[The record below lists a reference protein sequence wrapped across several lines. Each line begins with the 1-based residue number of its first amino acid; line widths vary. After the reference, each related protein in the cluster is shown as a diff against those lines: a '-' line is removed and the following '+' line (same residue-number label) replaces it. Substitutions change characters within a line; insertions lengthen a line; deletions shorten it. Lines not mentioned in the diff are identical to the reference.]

1 MVTATDASGMPASR
15 PMVTLQFDDDRRLW
29 FFARS
34 DGSVARDIEKNP
46 RASASYSVPSH
57 GLYVTLSGYARL
69 VYDPERMHALWNDPF
84 VAWFG
89 QGLRD
94 PRLALLRVDV
104 ERARWWDQGSRRL
117 LKALVRAQGTLPNA
131 LVPAPA
137 AGRRLALR
145 GESVTPMP

>member
-1 MVTATDASGMPASR
+1 MVLRAKR
-15 PMVTLQFDDDRRLW
+15 LRR
-29 FFARS
+29 AGHRKES
-34 DGSVARDIEKNP
+34 P
-46 RASASYSVPSH
+46 RQCK
-57 GLYVTLSGYARL
+57 YVTLSGYARL
-69 VYDPERMHALWNDPF
+69 VYDPERIRALWNDPF

-94 PRLALLRVDV
+94 RRLALLRVDV
-104 ERARWWDQGSRRL
+104 ERARWWDQGFRRL
-117 LKALVRAQGTLPNA
+117 LKPLVRARGTLPNA